1 MIRIKDKEFVLKHN
15 GLFIE
20 KQREE
25 RRRLRKKW
33 GEGILSEYNSFET
46 FEEYVARKPIEL
58 HIPAKSYF
66 KNKPTDPE
74 HQEAWEDNSFITIYT

>member
-46 FEEYVARKPIEL
+46 FEEYVARKPVEL

>member
-74 HQEAWEDNSFITIYT
+74 HQAAWEDDSFITIYT

>member
-46 FEEYVARKPIEL
+46 FEEYVTRKPVEL

-74 HQEAWEDNSFITIYT
+74 HQEAWEDDSFITIYT

>member
-46 FEEYVARKPIEL
+46 FEEYVTRKPVEL

-74 HQEAWEDNSFITIYT
+74 LKEAWEDDSFITIYT